1 MKNDASSME
10 HRYLTLTLGEDFYA
24 FAISAVREILDLTEI
39 TRIPQT
45 PPFMR
50 GVVNV
55 RGTAVP
61 VVDLRSK
68 FNLGQV
74 QRTLQARIVIV
85 EINEGGSVSLVGAL
99 ADTVREVLDIDANSI
114 APPPAMGGAAS
125 AEFIQ
130 GISRQG
136 ERFILILNV
145 DKIFSGEEILDLSR
159 GIEGAASPAV
169 AVED

>member
-1 MKNDASSME
+1 MKNASSAME
-10 HRYLTLTLGEDFYA
+10 QRYLTLTLGKDFYA

-61 VVDLRSK
+61 VVDLRTK

-74 QRTLQARIVIV
+74 ERTLQARIVIV
-85 EINEGGSVSLVGAL
+85 EINDGDSVSLVGAL
-99 ADTVREVLDIDANSI
+99 ADTVREVLDIDASSI
-114 APPPAMGGAAS
+114 APPPAMGGVAS
-125 AEFIQ
+125 ADFIQ

-136 ERFILILNV
+136 DRFILILNV
-145 DKIFSGEEILDLSR
+145 DKVFSGEEILDLSR
-159 GIEGAASPAV
+159 AIEGATSPIISL
-169 AVED
+169 EE